1 MTALCYQGTPSFEVN
16 MLLGLLVSAVALSSG
31 QERKPPEFRSDVRMI
46 RLDVSAT
53 DRKGRPVAGLLPA
66 DFKVTEDGRPV
77 EIAFFEAVASA
88 TAGAPAAND
97 ETLLAA
103 LPARRMLILVDAD
116 SMTTTQLIRAR
127 ESTARFLRE
136 STAEGDW
143 VRLVDLSSGR
153 AVDGHIPEDRVRLE
167 SAARLLRRGASI
179 WGGDGGRQSDPIV
192 DRVERVRS
200 AEGPGEASTTG
211 RFLSTFAEAS
221 GLLGNLESLL
231 IQLNG
236 VEGRKA
242 LVLVSPGFPQLQDL
256 DQRLEKV
263 ASLAREAATAI
274 YFVDSAGLDG
284 LIPER
289 GRSFVPVFEAVWGR
303 SGGAQDLAA
312 ATGGFTSRLSNSL
325 VAGLSRAA
333 SEMRTYYVLGYLP
346 SRPDDGRFRE
356 LKVRVNVPGIEARTK
371 KGYLAGK
378 RR

>member
-1 MTALCYQGTPSFEVN
+1 
-16 MLLGLLVSAVALSSG
+16 MLLRLLVAAIALSSV

-46 RLDVSAT
+46 RLDVSVT
-53 DRKGRPVAGLLPA
+53 DRKGRPVAGLLPG
-66 DFKVTEDGRPV
+66 DFRVTEDGRPV
-77 EIAFFEAVASA
+77 DIAFFEAVELAGAS
-88 TAGAPAAND
+88 TAGAD
-97 ETLLAA
+97 EEVLAVA
-103 LPARRMLILVDAD
+103 PPPRRMLILVDAD
-116 SMTTTQLIRAR
+116 SMSTTQLIRAR

-153 AVDGHIPEDRVRLE
+153 AVDGHIPEDRARLE
-167 SAARLLRRGASI
+167 SAARLLRLGASI
-179 WGGDGGRQSDPIV
+179 WGGDGGRGGDVIV
-192 DRVERVRS
+192 DRAERARS
-200 AEGPGEASTTG
+200 AEAPSETVTRGQ
-211 RFLSTFAEAS
+211 FLSTFAEAS

-242 LVLVSPGFPQLQDL
+242 LVLVSPGFPQLRDL

-284 LIPER
+284 FIPER
-289 GRSFVPVFEAVWGR
+289 GKPLVPIFEAVWQR
-303 SGGAQDLAA
+303 SGGAQDLAE

-325 VAGLSRAA
+325 VAGLARAA

-346 SRPDDGRFRE
+346 PRAEDGRFRE
-356 LKVRVNVPGIEARTK
+356 LKVQVNVPGVHARTK
-371 KGYLAGK
+371 KGYLAGN
-378 RR
+378 RRVR